1 VFAALEQTLQEQ
13 TAEEQQ
19 GGGCG
24 MAHMSMSDAQPPGAG
39 RRASV
44 RGYEME
50 TTSSCK
56 LSKDAQAVLFN
67 AAYSA
72 PAAAL
77 ERSAAAAA
85 ASPRQRPLPWPTLLR
100 GHAASSSLTRRQS
113 RRKLAG
119 TSVARAVGPPEVC
132 AVMCMSCVLSCACL
146 PAHLQHTQGAAPC
159 LPRSLDPFAPR
170 CSIVCRSHTG
180 ARVTA
185 CVHVR
190 HGKRATWR

>member
-13 TAEEQQ
+13 TPEEQQ
-19 GGGCG
+19 GGGRG
-24 MAHMSMSDAQPPGAG
+24 MAHMSMPVSDAQPPGAG

-113 RRKLAG
+113 RRENWPGPLLRARLALP
-119 TSVARAVGPPEVC
+119 RY
-132 AVMCMSCVLSCACL
+132 VLSCAC
-146 PAHLQHTQGAAPC
+146 
-159 LPRSLDPFAPR
+159 R
-170 CSIVCRSHTG
+170 VCCH
-180 ARVTA
+180 
-185 CVHVR
+185 VHVSLR
-190 HGKRATWR
+190 ICSTPKVLRLACHAL

>member
-1 VFAALEQTLQEQ
+1 MFAALEQTLQEQ

-113 RRKLAG
+113 RRENWPGPLLRARLALP
-119 TSVARAVGPPEVC
+119 RY
-132 AVMCMSCVLSCACL
+132 VLSCAC
-146 PAHLQHTQGAAPC
+146 
-159 LPRSLDPFAPR
+159 R
-170 CSIVCRSHTG
+170 VCCH
-180 ARVTA
+180 
-185 CVHVR
+185 VHVSLR
-190 HGKRATWR
+190 ICSTPKVLRLACQAL